1 MKTFILALLVLA
13 PCLAF
18 AECRVVDYVDRT
30 EVVCLPDES
39 KIAPAT
45 EYVPTPNPKPTD
57 EYISREKKTEVIPAK
72 PIQRKIGHIYIGM
85 NKKEFKTAWGKKP
98 WKINRTITQYST
110 KEQWVLEENRRQYA
124 YFTDDILTA
133 IQD

>member
-1 MKTFILALLVLA
+1 VEYA
-13 PCLAF
+13 
-18 AECRVVDYVDRT
+18 DRT
-30 EVVCLPDES
+30 EVVCLPDEP
-39 KIAPAT
+39 KVAPAA
-45 EYVPTPNPKPTD
+45 ESVPTPKPKPAD
-57 EYISREKKTEVIPAK
+57 EYASREKKPEAIPAK
-72 PIQRKIGHIYIGM
+72 PTQRKIGRIYIGM

-110 KEQWVLEENRRQYA
+110 KEQWVLEENSRQYA